1 MNIKEMHTSIATE
14 MNKINSALFENILEQ
29 EVDFALNN
37 SILRFIKQR
46 YGAQSNLKGKGFEM
60 SQKRIDDLR
69 SLVTNYSAKAFLPP
83 SFDPDINEK
92 VVFYFPA
99 DYMFAVNSR
108 FKVSQNEC
116 GAFSHTSTTLT
127 TNISTFDFSLVTN
140 WTLFRLRNFTDSY
153 VLNLGAQ
160 ASNYNTV
167 EDLTFVIR
175 IILQTLRER
184 YNYSEYE
191 FYYEYY
197 NGSYFKNRLIIV
209 NKTTTTWQYSIDNAV
224 NYVNLATSSN
234 VKTHYTN
241 APNSTVAGK
250 LVQED
255 DIFAMQVDP
264 FNKTI
269 PDFPLYYTS
278 NYNFNIYIDRNIFV
292 VTDVILSY
300 LRIPRTVS
308 YFLNQ
313 DCDLPEHTH
322 SEIVSMTVDY
332 LLEAVQAGD
341 RYKTHQEIVA
351 TNE

>member
-14 MNKINSALFENILEQ
+14 MNKINSALFENILPQ

-46 YGAQSNLKGKGFEM
+46 YGSQSNLKGKGFEM

-69 SLVTNYSAKAFLPP
+69 TLVSNYTAKSFLPV
-83 SFDPDINEK
+83 SYDPDINEK

-108 FKVSQNEC
+108 FKVASNDC
-116 GAFSHTSTTLT
+116 GSFTYTSTNLV
-127 TNISTFDFSLVTN
+127 TNISTFNFSLVTN
-140 WTLFRLRNFTDSY
+140 WTLFRLRNLNDSFQI
-153 VLNLGAQ
+153 NLGSES
-160 ASNYNTV
+160 SNYNTI
-167 EDLTFVIR
+167 EDLTYIVR
-175 IILQTLRER
+175 IILQQLREK
-184 YNYSEYE
+184 YNYSQYE

-197 NGSYFKNRLIIV
+197 NGSYFKNQIIIV
-209 NKTTTTWQYSIDNAV
+209 NKTATTWQYSIDGT
-224 NYVNLATSSN
+224 NYVNLTTSTN
-234 VKTHYTN
+234 TKTYYTN
-241 APNSTVAGK
+241 VPNSTTSGK

-255 DIFAMQVDP
+255 DIFAMQLDP
-264 FNKTI
+264 FNKTRAE
-269 PDFPLYYTS
+269 FPLYYTS
-278 NYNFNIYIDRNIFV
+278 NYNFNVYIDRNNFV
-292 VTDVILSY
+292 VTDTILSY
-300 LRIPRTVS
+300 LRTPRTVS

-322 SEIVSMTVDY
+322 PEIVSMTVDY
-332 LLEAVQAGD
+332 LLEAVQAGE

>member
-46 YGAQSNLKGKGFEM
+46 YNATSNLKGKGFEM

-69 SLVTNYSAKAFLPP
+69 TLVTNYSAKAFLPV

-108 FKVSQNEC
+108 FKVAENDC
-116 GAFSHTSTTLT
+116 GTFNYTSTSLT
-127 TNISTFDFSLVTN
+127 TNISTFDFGLVTD
-140 WTLFRLRNFTDSY
+140 WTLFRLRNLTSGY
-153 VLNLGAQ
+153 VLNLGSG
-160 ASNYNTV
+160 ASNYNTT
-167 EDLTFVIR
+167 EDLTYVIR
-175 IILQTLRER
+175 IILQKLREN

-197 NGSYFKNRLIIV
+197 NGSYFKNQLIIV
-209 NKTTTTWQYSIDNAV
+209 NKTTTTWQYSINNAV
-224 NYVNLATSSN
+224 SYVNLATSSN

-241 APNSTVAGK
+241 APTISVAGK

-264 FNKTI
+264 FNKTVS
-269 PDFPLYYTS
+269 DFPLFYTS
-278 NYNFNIYIDRNIFV
+278 NYNFNIYIDRNNFV

-300 LRIPRTVS
+300 LRTPRTVS

-313 DCDLPEHTH
+313 DCDLPDHTH

>member
-1 MNIKEMHTSIATE
+1 MHTSIATE

-37 SILRFIKQR
+37 SILRFVKQR
-46 YGAQSNLKGKGFEM
+46 YNATSNLKSKGFEM
-60 SQKRIDDLR
+60 TQKRIDDLR
-69 SLVTNYSAKAFLPP
+69 SLVTNYSAKAFLPV

-108 FKVSQNEC
+108 FRVSENDC
-116 GAFSHTSTTLT
+116 GAFNYTSTTLT
-127 TNISTFDFSLVTN
+127 TSTSTFDFSLVTD
-140 WTLFRLRNFTDSY
+140 WTLFKLRNFTSGY
-153 VLNLGAQ
+153 ELTLGSE

-167 EDLTFVIR
+167 EDLTYVIR
-175 IILQTLRER
+175 IILQKLREK

-197 NGSYFKNRLIIV
+197 NGSYFKNQLIIV
-209 NKTTTTWQYSIDNAV
+209 NKTTTAWQYSINGI
-224 NYVNLATSSN
+224 NYINLLTSSN
-234 VKTHYTN
+234 IKTYYSNTF
-241 APNSTVAGK
+241 NSTVAGK

-264 FNKTI
+264 FNKTV

-278 NYNFNIYIDRNIFV
+278 NYNFNIYIDRNVFV

-300 LRIPRTVS
+300 LRTPRTVS

-322 SEIVSMTVDY
+322 PEIVSMTVDY

>member
-1 MNIKEMHTSIATE
+1 MHTSIATE

-37 SILRFIKQR
+37 SILRFVKQR
-46 YGAQSNLKGKGFEM
+46 YNATSNLKGKGFEM
-60 SQKRIDDLR
+60 TQKRIDDLR
-69 SLVTNYSAKAFLPP
+69 SLVTNYSAKAFLPV

-108 FKVSQNEC
+108 FRVSENDC
-116 GAFSHTSTTLT
+116 GAFNYTSTTLT
-127 TNISTFDFSLVTN
+127 TSTSTFDFSLVTD
-140 WTLFRLRNFTDSY
+140 WTLFKLRNFTSGY
-153 VLNLGAQ
+153 ELTLGSE

-167 EDLTFVIR
+167 EDLTYVIR
-175 IILQTLRER
+175 IILQKLREK

-197 NGSYFKNRLIIV
+197 NGSYFKNQLIIV
-209 NKTTTTWQYSIDNAV
+209 NKTTTAWQYSINGT
-224 NYVNLATSSN
+224 NYVNLLTSSN
-234 VKTHYTN
+234 TKTYYSNTF
-241 APNSTVAGK
+241 NSTVAGK

-264 FNKTI
+264 FNKTV

-278 NYNFNIYIDRNIFV
+278 NYNFNIYIDRNVFV

-300 LRIPRTVS
+300 LRTPRTVS

-322 SEIVSMTVDY
+322 PEIVSMTVDY

>member
-46 YGAQSNLKGKGFEM
+46 YNAQSNLKGKGFEM
-60 SQKRIDDLR
+60 TQKRIDDLR
-69 SLVTNYSAKAFLPP
+69 SLVTNYSTKAFLPV

-108 FKVSQNEC
+108 FKVSENDC
-116 GAFSHTSTTLT
+116 GAFNYTSTNLT
-127 TNISTFDFSLVTN
+127 TNISTFDFSLVTD
-140 WTLFRLRNFTDSY
+140 WTLFKLRNFTSGY
-153 VLNLGAQ
+153 ELTLGPE

-167 EDLTFVIR
+167 EDLTYVIR
-175 IILQTLRER
+175 IILQKLREK

-197 NGSYFKNRLIIV
+197 NGSYFKNQLIIV
-209 NKTTTTWQYSIDNAV
+209 NKTTTAWQYSINGI
-224 NYVNLATSSN
+224 NYINLLTSSN
-234 VKTHYTN
+234 IKTYYNNTF
-241 APNSTVAGK
+241 NSTVAGK

-264 FNKTI
+264 FNKTV

-278 NYNFNIYIDRNIFV
+278 NYNFNIYIDRNVFV

-300 LRIPRTVS
+300 LRTPRTVS

-322 SEIVSMTVDY
+322 PEIVSMTVDY

>member
-1 MNIKEMHTSIATE
+1 MHTSIATE

-37 SILRFIKQR
+37 SILRFVKQR
-46 YGAQSNLKGKGFEM
+46 YNATSNLKGKGFEM
-60 SQKRIDDLR
+60 TQKRIDDLR
-69 SLVTNYSAKAFLPP
+69 SLVTNYSAKAFLPV

-108 FKVSQNEC
+108 FRVSENDC
-116 GAFSHTSTTLT
+116 GTFNYTSTTLT
-127 TNISTFDFSLVTN
+127 TSTSTFDFSLVTD
-140 WTLFRLRNFTDSY
+140 WTLFKLRNFTSGY
-153 VLNLGAQ
+153 ELTLGSE

-167 EDLTFVIR
+167 EDLTYVIR
-175 IILQTLRER
+175 IILQKLREK

-197 NGSYFKNRLIIV
+197 NGSYFKNQLIIV
-209 NKTTTTWQYSIDNAV
+209 NKTTTAWQYSINGI
-224 NYVNLATSSN
+224 NYINLLTSSN
-234 VKTHYTN
+234 IKTYYSNT
-241 APNSTVAGK
+241 PNSTVAGK

-264 FNKTI
+264 FNKTV

-278 NYNFNIYIDRNIFV
+278 NYNFNIYIDRNVFV

-300 LRIPRTVS
+300 LRTPRTVS

-322 SEIVSMTVDY
+322 PEIVSMTVDY